1 MHHSDKQLVPAG
13 PFHITIGGALVLLLK
28 QKITNK
34 IKSEGPIS
42 FETFMSIAL
51 YDPEFG
57 YYTRP
62 SAIIGRAGDFYTSPH
77 LHMIFGMM
85 IGRQMEEM
93 WEVMGRP
100 DRFQI
105 VEMGAGMG
113 HLAKDILDYIVTRE
127 LSGHIDYSIV
137 ELNPAVREQQQT
149 LIGAHAGK
157 VRWFTGLADIGT
169 VEGCFLSNELLD
181 ALPVHLVVKRDELME
196 VFVSMADEHGHTLTE
211 VERPCNSTIGAY
223 LQDFSADLPKGYKTE
238 VNLKIKDWL
247 AEASKKL
254 ERGFILTI
262 DYGYSSAEYYSEER
276 SAGTLLCYYKH
287 QVNEDPYQHIGE
299 QDITAHVNFSSVRK
313 WGEELGLRTEGYCP
327 QGTYLV
333 SLGIDEV
340 ITEMYGDSPDSFSTQ
355 KNRGFLVDP
364 FEMAKIKGLIFPQ
377 GMGASHQVMVQSKGI
392 NEVKLRGF
400 TFRNHA
406 GRL

>member
-1 MHHSDKQLVPAG
+1 M
-13 PFHITIGGALVLLLK
+13 FLK
-28 QKITNK
+28 QKIANQ
-34 IKSEGPIS
+34 IKTEGPIS
-42 FETFMSIAL
+42 FETFMALAL

-62 SAIIGRAGDFYTSPH
+62 SAAIGRAGDFYTSPH

-85 IGRQMEEM
+85 IGRQLEEM

-100 DRFQI
+100 DKFQI

-113 HLAKDILDYIVTRE
+113 HLAKDILDYIITKE

-149 LIGAHAGK
+149 LLRGHAGK
-157 VRWFTGLADIGT
+157 IRWFSGLSDIGT
-169 VEGCFLSNELLD
+169 VAGCFLSNELLD

-196 VFVSMADEHGHTLTE
+196 VFVSLRDEHDNTLTE
-211 VERPCNSTIGAY
+211 VERPCDNTIAAY
-223 LQDFSADLPKGYKTE
+223 LQDFSIDLPKGHKTE
-238 VNLKIKDWL
+238 INLKIEQWL
-247 AEASKKL
+247 TEVSKKL

-262 DYGYSSAEYYSEER
+262 DYGYSSAEYYSDER

-333 SLGIDEV
+333 SLGIDEL
-340 ITEMYGDSPDSFSTQ
+340 ITEMYGQSPE
-355 KNRGFLVDP
+355 L

-377 GMGASHQVMVQSKGI
+377 GM
-392 NEVKLRGF
+392 
-400 TFRNHA
+400 
-406 GRL
+406 

>member
-1 MHHSDKQLVPAG
+1 MFLR
-13 PFHITIGGALVLLLK
+13 
-28 QKITNK
+28 QKIADQ
-34 IKSEGPIS
+34 IKTEGPIS
-42 FETFMSIAL
+42 FETFMSLAL

-62 SAIIGRAGDFYTSPH
+62 SAMIGRAGDFYTSPH

-85 IGRQMEEM
+85 IGRQLEEM

-100 DRFQI
+100 DRFEI

-113 HLAKDILDYIVTRE
+113 YLAKDILDYIVTKE
-127 LSGHIDYSIV
+127 LSGHIDYYIV

-149 LIGAHAGK
+149 LLGRHAGK
-157 VRWFTGLADIGT
+157 IRWFSGLGDIGP
-169 VEGCFLSNELLD
+169 VAGCILSNELLD

-196 VFVSMADEHGHTLTE
+196 VFVSLHDERPDTLTE
-211 VERPCNSTIGAY
+211 VERPCDSTIGAY
-223 LQDFSADLPKGYKTE
+223 LKDFAIDLPKGYKTE
-238 VNLKIKDWL
+238 INLKIKDWL
-247 AEASKKL
+247 TEVSKKL

-262 DYGYSSAEYYSEER
+262 DYGYSSSEYYSEER
-276 SAGTLLCYYKH
+276 STGTLLCYYRH

-299 QDITAHVNFSSVRK
+299 QDLTAHVNFSSVKK
-313 WGEELGLRTEGYCP
+313 WGEELGLRTDGYCP

-333 SLGIDEV
+333 CLGIDQA
-340 ITEMYGDSPDSFSTQ
+340 ITELFGSSPDPFPAPE
-355 KNRGFLVDP
+355 NLRLFGDP
-364 FEMAKIKGLIFPQ
+364 FQMAQIKGLIFPQ

-392 NEVKLRGF
+392 DEVKLRGF
-400 TFRNHA
+400 TLRNLA

>member
-1 MHHSDKQLVPAG
+1 MFLR
-13 PFHITIGGALVLLLK
+13 
-28 QKITNK
+28 QKIADQ
-34 IKSEGPIS
+34 IKTEGPIS
-42 FETFMSIAL
+42 FETFMALAL

-57 YYTRP
+57 YYARP
-62 SAIIGRAGDFYTSPH
+62 SANIGRTGDFYTSPH
-77 LHMIFGMM
+77 LHMIFGIM
-85 IGRQMEEM
+85 IGRQLEEM

-100 DRFQI
+100 ERFRV

-113 HLAKDILDYIVTRE
+113 HLAKDILDYIVTKE
-127 LSGHIDYSIV
+127 LSAHIDYSIV
-137 ELNPAVREQQQT
+137 ELNPALREQQQT
-149 LIGAHAGK
+149 LLSGHAGK
-157 VRWFTGLADIGT
+157 IRWFSGLGDIGT
-169 VEGCFLSNELLD
+169 AAGCFLSNELLD

-196 VFVSMADEHGHTLTE
+196 VFVSLPEERDNEHVNAFTE
-211 VERPCNSTIGAY
+211 VERPCNGTISAY
-223 LQDFSADLPKGYKTE
+223 LQDFSIDLRKGYKTE
-238 VNLKIKDWL
+238 INLRIKDWL
-247 AEASKKL
+247 TEVSEKL

-287 QVNEDPYQHIGE
+287 QVNEDPYLHMGE
-299 QDITAHVNFSSVRK
+299 QDITAHVNFSSVKK

-333 SLGIDEV
+333 SLGIDEL
-340 ITEMYGDSPDSFSTQ
+340 ITEMYGQSPE
-355 KNRGFLVDP
+355 L

-392 NEVKLRGF
+392 DGVKLRGF
-400 TFRNHA
+400 TLRNHA

>member
-1 MHHSDKQLVPAG
+1 MSM
-13 PFHITIGGALVLLLK
+13 LLLK
-28 QKITNK
+28 EKIVNK
-34 IKSEGPIS
+34 IKTEGPIS
-42 FETFMSIAL
+42 FETFMALAL

-62 SAIIGRAGDFYTSPH
+62 SAVIGRKGDFYTSPH
-77 LHMIFGMM
+77 LHMIFGVM

-113 HLAKDILDYIVTRE
+113 YLAKDIFDYIVTKE

-149 LIGAHAGK
+149 LLSGHAGK
-157 VRWFTGLADIGT
+157 IRWFSGLGDIGT
-169 VEGCFLSNELLD
+169 VAGCFLSNELFD

-196 VFVSMADEHGHTLTE
+196 VFVSLPEALDNEHDNTLVE
-211 VERPCNSTIGAY
+211 VERPCSSNIAAY
-223 LQDFSADLPKGYKTE
+223 LQDFSINLPNGYKTE
-238 VNLKIKDWL
+238 INLKIKDWL
-247 AEASKKL
+247 TEVSKKL

-262 DYGYSSAEYYSEER
+262 DYGYSSAEYYSDER
-276 SAGTLLCYYKH
+276 STGTLLCYYKH
-287 QVNEDPYQHIGE
+287 QVNEDPYRHIGE
-299 QDITAHVNFSSVRK
+299 QDITAHVNFSSVKK
-313 WGEELGLRTEGYCP
+313 WGEELGLRTDGYCP

-333 SLGIDEV
+333 SLGIDQA
-340 ITEMYGDSPDSFSTQ
+340 ITDLYCNSPDPFSTP
-355 KNRGFLVDP
+355 KNPGFFGDP

-377 GMGASHQVMVQSKGI
+377 GMGVSHQVMVQSKGI
-392 NEVKLRGF
+392 DEAKLRGF
-400 TFRNHA
+400 TLRNRA